1 MALTYFNDITTVFG
15 GSATLTG
22 TGSAAILSFKPAET
36 GVNSNFG
43 TPEAATA
50 EGLILALLQ
59 RLEAQQLIT
68 LDRALEITKAA
79 ILATKN
85 GAQVNGE
92 QYIIRIFAD
101 NGIAPLDPDAVRAAS
116 SSSSSAG

>member
-1 MALTYFNDITTVFG
+1 MALTYFDDITTVFG
-15 GSATLTG
+15 GSAALTD
-22 TGSAAILSFKPAET
+22 TGAAAVLSFKPSET

-43 TPEAATA
+43 APETATA

-59 RLEAQQLIT
+59 RLESQQLIT
-68 LDRALEITKAA
+68 TDRALEISKTA
-79 ILATKN
+79 ILATK
-85 GAQVNGE
+85 GGLQVNGE

-101 NGIAPLDPDAVRAAS
+101 SSIAPLDPDAVRATS

>member
-15 GSATLTG
+15 GSAGLTG
-22 TGSAAILSFKPAET
+22 TGATAVLSFKPSET

-43 TPEAATA
+43 TPETATA

-68 LDRALEITKAA
+68 LDRALEITKTA

-101 NGIAPLDPDAVRAAS
+101 NGITPLDPDAVRNT